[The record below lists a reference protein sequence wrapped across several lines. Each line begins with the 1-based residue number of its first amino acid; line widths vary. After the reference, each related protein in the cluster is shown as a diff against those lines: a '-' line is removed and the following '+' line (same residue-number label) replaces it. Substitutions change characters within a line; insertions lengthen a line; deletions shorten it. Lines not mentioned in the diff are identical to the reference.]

1 MVFNFCSITISSFS
15 QGSNRFSIANIIKK
29 SDSKYVFLKKL
40 QKKQA
45 SWNYL
50 VGDKVTLFCWDNR
63 IIWQKSLKYL
73 SFRANFTT
81 SLSLAHKLQKPRV
94 KAEAKRWRS
103 SKEQRSFEAE
113 AKEITR
119 ILTNRN
125 PDGTARNREDE

>member
-1 MVFNFCSITISSFS
+1 MVFKFCSITISSFS

-50 VGDKVTLFCWDNR
+50 VGDKVTLFCLDNR

-73 SFRANFTT
+73 SFRANITT
-81 SLSLAHKLQKPRV
+81 FSPLAHKLQKQRV
-94 KAEAKRWRS
+94 KAEAKR
-103 SKEQRSFEAE
+103 
-113 AKEITR
+113 
-119 ILTNRN
+119 
-125 PDGTARNREDE
+125 